1 MGLSVFLPFVRG
13 LKSTG
18 GPMKIALATIA
29 GFTISTLI
37 VISVFQLFAF
47 LIKDL
52 AKMVSEAWY
61 APEHH

>member
-1 MGLSVFLPFVRG
+1 
-13 LKSTG
+13 
-18 GPMKIALATIA
+18 MKIALTTIA

-47 LIKDL
+47 VLKDL
-52 AKMVSEAWY
+52 AKMVSEVWY

>member
-1 MGLSVFLPFVRG
+1 
-13 LKSTG
+13 
-18 GPMKIALATIA
+18 MKIALAAIA